1 MLSVSWERSIHPTC
15 NNHMRSEGAKLKAAL
30 AVNLLIVI
38 LEVLTF
44 SRSLPV
50 YGMRIFVYYT
60 EDSNLLS
67 LIASAVFAVSA
78 GLALRNG
85 KNSVPVSVRTLRYV
99 ATCCLT
105 VTFLTVAFVF
115 APMIGKGGIRMML
128 LSGAML
134 FTHLLCPAAA
144 VLSFLLLEHRPVLM
158 KKTAWIALIPTVL
171 YATVAVLLNIFRIWK
186 GPYMF
191 LLVYEQPVWASVLW
205 GILILGG
212 AYLVGKG
219 LLSAN
224 RKIGRAES

>member
-1 MLSVSWERSIHPTC
+1 
-15 NNHMRSEGAKLKAAL
+15 MRSERAKLKAAL

-38 LEVLTF
+38 LEILAF

-67 LIASAVFAVSA
+67 LIASIVFTASS

-85 KNSVPVSVRTLRYV
+85 KDSVPASVRTLRYV

-105 VTFLTVAFVF
+105 VTFLTVTFVF

-134 FTHLLCPAAA
+134 FTHLLCPVAA

-171 YATVAVLLNIFRIWK
+171 YAAVAVLLNILRVWK

-205 GILILGG
+205 GIMILIG
-212 AYLVGKG
+212 AYFVGKG
-219 LLSAN
+219 LLLAN
-224 RKIGRAES
+224 RIIGRAES

>member
-1 MLSVSWERSIHPTC
+1 
-15 NNHMRSEGAKLKAAL
+15 MRSERAKLKAAL

-38 LEVLTF
+38 LEILAF

-60 EDSNLLS
+60 KDSNLLS
-67 LIASAVFAVSA
+67 LIASIVFAASA

-85 KNSVPVSVRTLRYV
+85 KDSVPVSVRTLRYV

-105 VTFLTVAFVF
+105 VTFLTVTFVF
-115 APMIGKGGIRMML
+115 APMIGKGGIRKML

-134 FTHLLCPAAA
+134 FTHLLCPVAA

-158 KKTAWIALIPTVL
+158 KKTVWIALIPTVL
-171 YATVAVLLNIFRIWK
+171 YAAVAVLLNILRVWK

-205 GILILGG
+205 GIMILSG
-212 AYLVGKG
+212 AYFVGKG
-219 LLSAN
+219 LLLAN
-224 RKIGRAES
+224 RIIGRAES

>member
-1 MLSVSWERSIHPTC
+1 
-15 NNHMRSEGAKLKAAL
+15 MRSERAKLKAAL

-38 LEVLTF
+38 LEILAF

-67 LIASAVFAVSA
+67 LIASIVFAASA

-85 KNSVPVSVRTLRYV
+85 KDSVPVSVRTLRYV

-105 VTFLTVAFVF
+105 VTFLTVTFVF
-115 APMIGKGGIRMML
+115 APMIGKGGIRKML

-134 FTHLLCPAAA
+134 FTHLLCPVAA

-158 KKTAWIALIPTVL
+158 KKTVWIALIPTVL
-171 YATVAVLLNIFRIWK
+171 YAAVAVLLNILRVWK

-205 GILILGG
+205 GIMILSG
-212 AYLVGKG
+212 AYFVGKG
-219 LLSAN
+219 LLLAN
-224 RKIGRAES
+224 RIIGRAES

>member
-1 MLSVSWERSIHPTC
+1 
-15 NNHMRSEGAKLKAAL
+15 MRSERAKLKAAL

-38 LEVLTF
+38 LEILAF

-67 LIASAVFAVSA
+67 LIASIVFAASA

-85 KNSVPVSVRTLRYV
+85 KDSVPVSVRTLRYV

-105 VTFLTVAFVF
+105 VTFLTVTFVF

-134 FTHLLCPAAA
+134 FTHLLCPVAA

-158 KKTAWIALIPTVL
+158 KKTVWIALIPTVL
-171 YATVAVLLNIFRIWK
+171 YAAVAVLLNILRVWK

-205 GILILGG
+205 GIMILSG
-212 AYLVGKG
+212 AYFVGKG

-224 RKIGRAES
+224 RIIGRAES

>member
-1 MLSVSWERSIHPTC
+1 
-15 NNHMRSEGAKLKAAL
+15 MRSEQAKLKAAL

-38 LEVLTF
+38 LEILAF

-67 LIASAVFAVSA
+67 LIASIVFAVSA

-85 KNSVPVSVRTLRYV
+85 KDSVPASVRTLRYV

-105 VTFLTVAFVF
+105 VTFLTVTFVF

-134 FTHLLCPAAA
+134 FTHLLCPVTA
-144 VLSFLLLEHRPVLM
+144 VLSFLLLEHCPVLM
-158 KKTAWIALIPTVL
+158 KKTARIALIPTVL
-171 YATVAVLLNIFRIWK
+171 YAIVAVLLNILRVWK

-205 GILILGG
+205 GIVILGG

-224 RKIGRAES
+224 RKIGRAEP

>member
-1 MLSVSWERSIHPTC
+1 
-15 NNHMRSEGAKLKAAL
+15 MRSERAKLKAAL

-38 LEVLTF
+38 LEILAF

-67 LIASAVFAVSA
+67 LIASIVFAASA

-85 KNSVPVSVRTLRYV
+85 KDSVPVSVRTLRYV

-105 VTFLTVAFVF
+105 VTFLTVTFVF
-115 APMIGKGGIRMML
+115 APMIGKGGIRKML

-134 FTHLLCPAAA
+134 FTHLLCPVAA

-158 KKTAWIALIPTVL
+158 KKTVWIALIPTVL
-171 YATVAVLLNIFRIWK
+171 YAAVAVLLNILRVWK

-205 GILILGG
+205 GIMILSG
-212 AYLVGKG
+212 AYFVGKG
-219 LLSAN
+219 LLLAN
-224 RKIGRAES
+224 RIIRRAES

>member
-1 MLSVSWERSIHPTC
+1 
-15 NNHMRSEGAKLKAAL
+15 MRSERAKLKAAL

-38 LEVLTF
+38 LEILAF

-67 LIASAVFAVSA
+67 LIASIVFAASA

-85 KNSVPVSVRTLRYV
+85 KDSVPVSVRTLRYV

-105 VTFLTVAFVF
+105 VTFLTVTFVF

-134 FTHLLCPAAA
+134 FTHLLCPVAA

-158 KKTAWIALIPTVL
+158 KKTVWIALIPTVL
-171 YATVAVLLNIFRIWK
+171 YAAVAVLLNILRVWK

-205 GILILGG
+205 GIMILSG
-212 AYLVGKG
+212 ACFVGKG

-224 RKIGRAES
+224 RIIGRAES

>member
-1 MLSVSWERSIHPTC
+1 
-15 NNHMRSEGAKLKAAL
+15 MRSERAKLKAAL

-38 LEVLTF
+38 LEILAF

-67 LIASAVFAVSA
+67 LIASIVFA
-78 GLALRNG
+78 
-85 KNSVPVSVRTLRYV
+85 YV

-105 VTFLTVAFVF
+105 VTFLTVTFVF

-134 FTHLLCPAAA
+134 FTHLLCPVVA

-158 KKTAWIALIPTVL
+158 KKTVWIALIPTVL
-171 YATVAVLLNIFRIWK
+171 YAAVAVLLNILRVWK

-205 GILILGG
+205 GIMILSG
-212 AYLVGKG
+212 AYFVGKG
-219 LLSAN
+219 LLLAN
-224 RKIGRAES
+224 RIIGRAES

>member
-1 MLSVSWERSIHPTC
+1 
-15 NNHMRSEGAKLKAAL
+15 MRSERAKLKAAL

-38 LEVLTF
+38 LEILAF

-67 LIASAVFAVSA
+67 LIASIVFAASA

-85 KNSVPVSVRTLRYV
+85 KDSVPVSVRTLRYV

-105 VTFLTVAFVF
+105 VTFLTVTFVF

-134 FTHLLCPAAA
+134 FTHLLCPVVA

-158 KKTAWIALIPTVL
+158 KKTVWIALIPTVL
-171 YATVAVLLNIFRIWK
+171 YAAVAVLLNILRVWK

-205 GILILGG
+205 GIMILSG
-212 AYLVGKG
+212 AYFVGKG
-219 LLSAN
+219 LLLAN
-224 RKIGRAES
+224 RIIGRAES

>member
-1 MLSVSWERSIHPTC
+1 
-15 NNHMRSEGAKLKAAL
+15 MRSERAKLKAAL

-38 LEVLTF
+38 LEILAF

-67 LIASAVFAVSA
+67 LIASIVFAASA

-85 KNSVPVSVRTLRYV
+85 KDSVPVSVRTLRYV

-105 VTFLTVAFVF
+105 VTFLTVTFVF
-115 APMIGKGGIRMML
+115 APMIGKGGIRKML

-134 FTHLLCPAAA
+134 FTHLLCPVAA

-158 KKTAWIALIPTVL
+158 KKTVWIALIPTVL
-171 YATVAVLLNIFRIWK
+171 YAAVAVLLNILRVWK

-205 GILILGG
+205 GIMILSG
-212 AYLVGKG
+212 AYFVGKG

-224 RKIGRAES
+224 RIIGRAES

>member
-1 MLSVSWERSIHPTC
+1 
-15 NNHMRSEGAKLKAAL
+15 MRSERAKLKAAL

-38 LEVLTF
+38 LEILAF

-67 LIASAVFAVSA
+67 LIASIVFAASA

-85 KNSVPVSVRTLRYV
+85 KDSVPVSVRTLRYV

-105 VTFLTVAFVF
+105 VTFLTVTFVF

-134 FTHLLCPAAA
+134 FTHLLCPVVA

-158 KKTAWIALIPTVL
+158 KKTVWIALIPTVL
-171 YATVAVLLNIFRIWK
+171 YAAVAVLLNILRVWK

-205 GILILGG
+205 GIMILSG
-212 AYLVGKG
+212 AYFVGKG

-224 RKIGRAES
+224 RIIGRAES

>member
-1 MLSVSWERSIHPTC
+1 
-15 NNHMRSEGAKLKAAL
+15 MRSERAKLKAAL

-38 LEVLTF
+38 LEILAF

-67 LIASAVFAVSA
+67 LIASIVFAASA

-85 KNSVPVSVRTLRYV
+85 KDSVPVSVRTLRYV

-105 VTFLTVAFVF
+105 VTFLTVTFVF

-134 FTHLLCPAAA
+134 FTHLLCPVAA

-158 KKTAWIALIPTVL
+158 KKTVWIALIPTVL
-171 YATVAVLLNIFRIWK
+171 YAAVAVLLNILRVWK

-205 GILILGG
+205 GIMILSG
-212 AYLVGKG
+212 AYFVGKG
-219 LLSAN
+219 LLLAN
-224 RKIGRAES
+224 RIIGRAES